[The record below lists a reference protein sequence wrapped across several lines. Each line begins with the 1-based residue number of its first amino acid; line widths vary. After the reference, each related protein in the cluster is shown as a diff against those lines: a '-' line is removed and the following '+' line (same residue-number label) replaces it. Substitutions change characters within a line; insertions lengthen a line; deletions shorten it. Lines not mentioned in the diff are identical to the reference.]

1 MESFAQK
8 FQRHQE
14 DTRFHPFT
22 CCNDACKEVHPHAEL
37 YYDET
42 SDKLLCHYCNYEQAV
57 PDYLKELIELLE
69 LL

>member
-1 MESFAQK
+1 MESFEQK

-22 CCNDACKEVHPHAEL
+22 CGNDACNQTHAHAEL
-37 YYDET
+37 YYDELF
-42 SDKLLCHYCNYEQAV
+42 DKLLCRYCDYEQDV
-57 PDYLKELIELLE
+57 PDYLEELLE